1 MTDGPY
7 KDDNS
12 NDITKIFGKNG
23 KWQNITFLISSVI
36 SIFSAWNNL
45 VVAFFAPKIN
55 YWCKNYPNGT
65 EDINW
70 TIPIHDSVGEF
81 QQCSLKGPDN
91 ITEIPCKEMDYDHS
105 FYHSTIIEEWDLVCE
120 NEWLISVSQSVYMAG
135 YMTSM
140 LVFGQLSDRFGR
152 RPIFFTALGI
162 LLVSN
167 VACLFANHFI
177 VFTILRFF
185 ISLGVS
191 GAGATSFVILMETVG
206 PEYRSAYGLGYNFGW
221 AFGYI
226 LLPAIAWWLRDWFYI
241 QMAIT
246 IPCFVLIAS
255 WWYISE
261 SPRWLMT
268 NNNFD
273 GAERVIMKAVEKNNK
288 NPIEAKDSF
297 NQIRNEL
304 EKNAGEPQKP
314 KATILNLLRTPNM
327 RKKTLNLY
335 FCWFVNS
342 FIYFGLSLN
351 TNDLGGNPFINF
363 FIAGA
368 IEFPAYIV
376 SIFIIRI
383 FGRRK
388 PQMATMVIGGMACVL
403 TIPIGNDLLWLKI
416 SLAMIGK
423 FCITASFGIIYV
435 FSAEIYPTV
444 VRNVGVGSSST
455 CARIGSMVAPFVK
468 ELGKATN
475 PEVPFAVYGGLSVV
489 SGLLVLLLPE
499 TYQSSLP
506 DTIEEGEQF
515 GKKCQKTVKNINT
528 EISMNEKKDSNYIEK
543 TQL

>member
-1 MTDGPY
+1 MTDDP
-7 KDDNS
+7 KKEDSS
-12 NDITKIFGKNG
+12 NDITNVFGKNG
-23 KWQNITFLISSVI
+23 KWQKITFLISSVI

-45 VVAFFAPKIN
+45 VVAFFAPNIN
-55 YWCKNYPNGT
+55 YWCADHPNGT
-65 EDINW
+65 EETNR
-70 TIPIHDSVGEF
+70 TSPGEH
-81 QQCSLKGPDN
+81 QCEFMGPDN
-91 ITEIPCKEMDYDHS
+91 KSKIPCTEMEYDHS
-105 FYHSTIIEEWDLVCE
+105 FYRSTIIEEWDLVCE

-206 PEYRSAYGLGYNFGW
+206 PEFRSAYGLGYNFGW
-221 AFGYI
+221 ALGYI
-226 LLPAIAWWLRDWFYI
+226 LLPGIAWWLRDWFYI

-246 IPCFVLIAS
+246 IPCFVLVAS
-255 WWYISE
+255 WWFISE
-261 SPRWLMT
+261 SPRWLLT
-268 NNNFD
+268 NNRFD
-273 GAERVIMKAVEKNNK
+273 KAEKVVTTAAKKNNK
-288 NPIEAKDSF
+288 NLMEAKNAF
-297 NQIRNEL
+297 KQIRNNL
-304 EKNAGEPQKP
+304 EKAEAP
-314 KATILNLLRTPNM
+314 KKTQATIFSLLRTPNM

-368 IEFPAYIV
+368 IEFPAYVV
-376 SIFIIRI
+376 SIFVIRI
-383 FGRRK
+383 FGRRI

-403 TIPIGNDLLWLKI
+403 TIPIGDDLLWLKI

-423 FCITASFGIIYV
+423 FCITASFGIVYV

-468 ELGKATN
+468 ELGKATK
-475 PEVPFAVYGGLSVV
+475 PEVPYAVYGGLSVV

-499 TYQSSLP
+499 THQCSLP
-506 DTIEEGEQF
+506 DTIQEGEQF
-515 GKKCQKTVKNINT
+515 GTKAYNPIKGINT
-528 EISMNEKKDSNYIEK
+528 EISMVEKEVLDQNDK
-543 TQL
+543 TRL